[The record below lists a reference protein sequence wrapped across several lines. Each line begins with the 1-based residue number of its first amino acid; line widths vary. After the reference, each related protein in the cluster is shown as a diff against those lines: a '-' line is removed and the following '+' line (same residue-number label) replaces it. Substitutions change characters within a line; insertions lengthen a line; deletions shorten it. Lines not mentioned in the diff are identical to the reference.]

1 MLKVNLEQLK
11 YSSGLQGRTLYLVLS
26 TPPPPPRPP
35 CLRSAEGVVPGD
47 LWHSGAAVSGARR
60 ESQISREADEERPR
74 PRIRRS
80 VHFHSHLNT
89 GATARTGSRLR
100 YFLSFQDLV
109 TRSAATAAARGPAR
123 SAASRARAFSS
134 SSRTTQGWR
143 NHTHTHNPNGAV
155 RAVFTRPVC
164 AAECA
169 CPSAPGGSGATGAA
183 AKNAT
188 PPASAAAGA
197 AATSAPPVRKAFAWW
212 RTPARA
218 RPSAGTATTW
228 TTVTPG

>member
-155 RAVFTRPVC
+155 RAVSPDPSVRQSVRVRVPQGVLGRPAPLQKMLRLLRALQREPQRPVHLLSGR
-164 AAECA
+164 
-169 CPSAPGGSGATGAA
+169 PSPGGGRQHVHGRLR
-183 AKNAT
+183 
-188 PPASAAAGA
+188 G
-197 AATSAPPVRKAFAWW
+197 RLL
-212 RTPARA
+212 
-218 RPSAGTATTW
+218 
-228 TTVTPG
+228 PGPR